1 MGLLWD
7 SDKLSEM
14 LAKWREDPPEGDL
27 KYNSYFGNVKM

>member
-7 SDKLSEM
+7 SDKLNEM
-14 LAKWREDPPEGDL
+14 LAKWKKEPPVCDL